1 MKKTT
6 WLIIILWY
14 ALQPLQAQQFVSTQ
28 TGIPLLT
35 PTQQTFL
42 YTDEHDDWLIHKAAA
57 LLQQDIL
64 AVTGRQPVIT
74 HNIPSAAANMII
86 IGSLADCDIIQQLT
100 AIRKFNTDSIQHKW
114 EAYHIQTVQ
123 QPFPG
128 IAHALVIAGSDKRGT
143 AYGVFELSK
152 QLGISPWYWWADV
165 PVKKSSTLYV
175 NNNTNITGAPGV
187 QYRGIFLNDE
197 APALSGWAKEKFGG
211 LNHRMY
217 EKVFELLL
225 RLKANYLWPAMWGN
239 AFNDDDTLN
248 PQLADAWGIVMGTSH
263 HEPMLRAQQEWKRYG
278 SGDWNYETNNSVLKS
293 FWKKG
298 IENMGTHESIV
309 TVGMRGDGDMPMSEQ
324 SNISLLEKIVANQR
338 SILEQVTHKPASSTP
353 QLWALYKEVQDYY
366 DKGMRVP
373 DDITLLLCDDNWG
386 NIRKLPKLTDKP
398 RSGGY
403 GIYYHFDYVGGPRN
417 YKWLNTNSIA
427 RVWEQMHLAWE
438 YNVRK
443 IWIVN
448 VGDLKPMELP
458 VSFFL
463 DYAWAPQQWNA
474 GNLTR
479 YTEEWAAQQF
489 GKPLARTIAGILDLY
504 TQFNARRKPE
514 LLSPDT
520 YSLTNYQEAET
531 VVKEYRQLAVNAE
544 KIYRS
549 LPAAYKDAFEQLV
562 LFPVQ
567 ACANLNTL
575 YVTAGKNKLYS
586 TQGRAA
592 TNMFADSVKTLFIK
606 DSLLSWHYNHIM
618 ANGKWNHMMD
628 QTHIGYT
635 WWQQPPVNIMP
646 AATYI
651 QLPDTAMMGFAIEG
665 SEAWWP
671 AANTTA
677 VLPELNAC
685 IPGTRSIQLFNRGTK
700 SFRYTIRS
708 SMPWLLI
715 TPQQGTVQQQQ
726 EIIINAD
733 WKKVP
738 AGKHT
743 VPVTVSYNG
752 STITV
757 YAVINKPS
765 WHNQAGTNT
774 FVQIDN
780 FVSIEAAHPS
790 RSVAKNNT
798 EWQCIPQLGRT
809 LSGMTL
815 FPVTAPAQTPGN
827 SAALEYD
834 MYTSD
839 TGTFQLQVYCAP
851 TLSFHNAAGL
861 RYAISIDDAD
871 PQTIVLNAD
880 PSNKT
885 WERWVANNTIITISA
900 HAVNRAGKHT
910 IHIWSVDAAV
920 VVQKLVAYTGT
931 LRPSYLGPPETRYQP
946 HQ

>member
-1 MKKTT
+1 MKKAT
-6 WLIIILWY
+6 WLITILWY
-14 ALQPLQAQQFVSTQ
+14 TLQPLQAQQFITTQ
-28 TGIPLLT
+28 TGIPLFT

-42 YTDEHDDWLIHKAAA
+42 YTDEHDDWLVHKAAA

-74 HNIPSAAANMII
+74 HNIPVTAANIII
-86 IGSLADCDIIQQLT
+86 IGSLADCDILQQLT
-100 AIRKFNTDSIQHKW
+100 TSRKFNTDSIQNKW

-128 IAHALVIAGSDKRGT
+128 VAHALVIAGSDKRGA

-152 QLGISPWYWWADV
+152 QLGVSPWYWWADV

-175 NNNTNITGAPGV
+175 TNNTNITSAPGV

-278 SGDWNYETNNSVLKS
+278 SGDWNYETNSSVLQA

-324 SNISLLEKIVANQR
+324 SNISLLEKIVADQR

-386 NIRKLPKLTDKP
+386 NIRKLPRLTDKS
-398 RSGGY
+398 RNGGY

-458 VSFFL
+458 ISFFL

-489 GKPLARTIAGILDLY
+489 CKPLAHTIAGILDQY

-520 YSLTNYQEAET
+520 YSLTNYKEAET
-531 VVKEYRQLAVNAE
+531 VVKKYRQLAANAE

-549 LPAAYKDAFEQLV
+549 LPAVYKDAFEQLV

-567 ACANLNTL
+567 ACANLNAL

-592 TNMFADSVKTLFIK
+592 TNIFADSVKALFIK
-606 DSLLSWHYNHIM
+606 DSLLSWHYNHTM

-646 AATYI
+646 ATTYI
-651 QLPDTAMMGFAIEG
+651 QLPDTAMMGVAIEG

-671 AANTTA
+671 AANATA

-700 SFRYTIRS
+700 AFRYTVRS
-708 SMPWLLI
+708 AISWLLI

-726 EIIINAD
+726 EITINAD

-738 AGKHT
+738 VGKHI
-743 VPVTVSYNG
+743 VPVTISSNG
-752 STITV
+752 NTITV

-765 WHNQAGTNT
+765 WYNQAGANT
-774 FVQIDN
+774 FVQVDN
-780 FVSIEAAHPS
+780 YVSIEAAHPS
-790 RSVAKNNT
+790 RSITKNNT
-798 EWQCIPQLGRT
+798 EWKCIPQLGRT
-809 LSGMTL
+809 LSGMTI
-815 FPVTAPAQTPGN
+815 FPVTAPAQIPGN

-834 MYTSD
+834 IYTSD

-885 WERWVANNTIITISA
+885 WEQWVANNTIITTSA
-900 HAVNRAGKHT
+900 HTINKAGKHT
-910 IHIWSVDAAV
+910 IRVWSVDAAV

-946 HQ
+946 RQ